1 MRSHPLWLVLVSYF
15 ISFVYAST
23 HVTISNETF
32 EDRSAAFGPRISHN
46 GKIGFIVEPSQDP
59 TGCSIVEPPCSD
71 WIALVKRGGCSFITK
86 VRYMQKSGA
95 VAVVVGDPEHPGW
108 ITMYAPGDTSDV
120 TIPSVFLAMKEYNKI
135 LQLSK
140 LLDTPMMAV
149 LQYDDVVTWPLIDIL
164 IIVVVS
170 PLIMLFL
177 IYISWKI
184 RQGVQRRRELAP
196 VSVVSKLT
204 VKIFKLDEKE
214 QEPDSCAI
222 CLEDY
227 QSGNELRL
235 LPCNHQFHTLCVD
248 AWLTT
253 QKKLCPICKRDI
265 TADASSY
272 TNKRDEVTPLLL
284 SSDAADNMV

>member
-1 MRSHPLWLVLVSYF
+1 MRLHPLWLVFISYF

-32 EDRSAAFGPRISHN
+32 EDRSAVFGPRISPN

-95 VAVVVGDPEHPGW
+95 VAVVVGDPEHSGW
-108 ITMYAPGDTSDV
+108 ITMYAPGDTTDV

-140 LLDTPMMAV
+140 VLDTPMMAV
-149 LQYDDVVTWPLIDIL
+149 LQYDDIVTWPLIDIL

-222 CLEDY
+222 CLEEY

-265 TADASSY
+265 TTDASNY
-272 TNKRDEVTPLLL
+272 TNKRDEVSPLLL